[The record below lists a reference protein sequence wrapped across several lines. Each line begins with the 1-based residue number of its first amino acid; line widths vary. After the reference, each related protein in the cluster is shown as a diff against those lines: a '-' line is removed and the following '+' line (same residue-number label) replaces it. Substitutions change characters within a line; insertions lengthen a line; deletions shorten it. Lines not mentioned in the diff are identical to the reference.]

1 MIVSD
6 INSGIDPCPSHLVLK
21 QAMLSFE
28 AYKFKIK
35 IKRIKRGA
43 VCLKKEQGCIL
54 LKKKNDLF
62 GTPFELLLDN
72 NH

>member
-1 MIVSD
+1 
-6 INSGIDPCPSHLVLK
+6 
-21 QAMLSFE
+21 MLSFE

-54 LKKKNDLF
+54 LKKKKDLF

-72 NH
+72 NHFTLG